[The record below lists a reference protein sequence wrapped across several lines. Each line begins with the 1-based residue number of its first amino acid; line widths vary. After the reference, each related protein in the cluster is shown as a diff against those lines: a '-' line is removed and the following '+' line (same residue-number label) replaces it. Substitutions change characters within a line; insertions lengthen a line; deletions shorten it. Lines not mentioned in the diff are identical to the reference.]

1 MISAID
7 WRGKNFEFGEKSP
20 KLWRNSN
27 GWQKGPHEKCDFY
40 ENGEFNKDCFVGK
53 LEHANENRGSFYL

>member
-7 WRGKNFEFGEKSP
+7 WRGKNFEFGEIQM
-20 KLWRNSN
+20 

-53 LEHANENRGSFYL
+53 LEHASENRGSFYL